1 MFAQIAL
8 DFAQRARE
16 SQRRR
21 RLLATQ
27 KKNKVHCTRETVR
40 FSDRRLQSS
49 AILTQPRILRELYR
63 L

>member
-16 SQRRR
+16 SRRRR

-27 KKNKVHCTRETVR
+27 KNKVHCTRETVR